1 MTHQCMQ
8 CGSPTR
14 AGAKF
19 CHQCGTPIA
28 TSSLPPT
35 MPFPAPPTASET
47 RPQAFE
53 SAPRTAAAT
62 EAMPAPT
69 AYMSQMPQTYQ
80 PPMPRSLPPQKSRSG
95 FKIVMITLAVIF
107 ALGIA
112 SVIGAAFFIRNQVQ
126 RARREFP
133 QFPAGN
139 TNPASVP
146 DDRLGVPPYPG
157 AKRISTKAGSFGPF
171 SGFVVE
177 YTTSDDF
184 DRVVAFYRAYFER
197 EEINPAQAS
206 VSDSDTGER
215 SMTWQMGTDSGGGV
229 LTIKQEIAS
238 KLIKILIMSGGKMP
252 LPGAPGAH
260 PPPPPP
266 GVEAPPPPPDVEAPP
281 PPRRR

>member
-53 SAPRTAAAT
+53 SASRTAAAT
-62 EAMPAPT
+62 EAMPTPT

-80 PPMPRSLPPQKSRSG
+80 PPMPMPQPPQKSRGG
-95 FKIVMITLAVIF
+95 FKIVMITLAIIF

-112 SVIGAAFFIRNQVQ
+112 SVIGAAFFIRSKVEQ
-126 RARREFP
+126 ARRNFP
-133 QFPAGN
+133 SLPTISDA
-139 TNPASVP
+139 PDSVP
-146 DDRLGVPPYPG
+146 DDRLGAPMYPG
-157 AKRISTKAGSFGPF
+157 AKRTKTVSGGFGKF
-171 SGFVVE
+171 NGAVVE
-177 YTTSDDF
+177 FTTSDSVDK
-184 DRVVAFYRAYFER
+184 VADFYREYFQGKEQYQVR
-197 EEINPAQAS
+197 EVSSDDEPS
-206 VSDSDTGER
+206 VVFTVGNNTGTRVITITEDDKNSR
-215 SMTWQMGTDSGGGV
+215 LTKIVMVGGN
-229 LTIKQEIAS
+229 
-238 KLIKILIMSGGKMP
+238 IMAPPRG
-252 LPGAPGAH
+252 GAPVPPPEMAP

-266 GVEAPPPPPDVEAPP
+266 GAPPPPEYA
-281 PPRRR
+281 PPRR